1 MRGDLPLMWK
11 DYIFHMQGLAVYVKD
26 GLPFEQDLPQ
36 KHSVESYLC
45 FSTSF
50 TLLSALI
57 LFPLFSPLFLSINLS
72 ATVFSLE
79 TSTSIIR
86 TG

>member
-1 MRGDLPLMWK
+1 
-11 DYIFHMQGLAVYVKD
+11 MQGLAVYVKD
-26 GLPFEQDLPQ
+26 GLPFERDLPQ
-36 KHSVESYLC
+36 KHSVDSYFC

-57 LFPLFSPLFLSINLS
+57 LFPLLIDEVLSINLS